1 MLLGK
6 SGAESTEGRGTR
18 TIIRIAIGGIAV
30 GMAVMTVAV
39 AIVTGFRE
47 EVKNKVVGFE
57 ADLRITHYDSNKSF
71 EPQPIAKDQTL
82 MAQIEQVPGVRHVQ
96 VFATKAGIIRTTDD
110 IEGIVVK
117 GVGSDFNWDFFAK
130 HLEQGRTF
138 MVNDSM
144 RSNEAIISVQT
155 ADRMKLVL
163 GSKMEVYFIQDNI
176 QRARVFDVVGLYK
189 TGLEEMDRL
198 YVLADIAHVQRLNN
212 WEPDM
217 VAGYEVQVED
227 FKQVEQQAEAVME
240 LLPYD
245 HFVQTIK
252 ELQPQLFDWLEL
264 QNVNV
269 QVIITLMLLVAGFN
283 MVSALIIII
292 IERVNMI
299 GLLKTLGMNN
309 ADVQRI
315 FLAQGLFLTGIGLL
329 LGNALGVGACLLQMH
344 FGWITLPEESYYMKV
359 VPINLEL
366 WHLLALNAGSL
377 LVCFLMLLGPSFM
390 VARVSP
396 LKAVRYE

>member
-1 MLLGK
+1 
-6 SGAESTEGRGTR
+6 
-18 TIIRIAIGGIAV
+18 
-30 GMAVMTVAV
+30 MAVMTVAV

-71 EPQPIAKDQTL
+71 EPQPIPKNKEL
-82 MAQIEQVPGVRHVQ
+82 IAQIAQVEGVKHVQ
-96 VFATKAGIIRTTDD
+96 VFATKAGIIRTADD

-117 GVGSDFNWDFFAK
+117 GVGSDFNWQFFGK
-130 HLEQGRTF
+130 HIERGRTF
-138 MVNDSM
+138 QVTDSA
-144 RSNEAIISVQT
+144 RTNEAIISAQT
-155 ADRMKLVL
+155 AHRMKLDV
-163 GSKMEVYFIQDNI
+163 GSKMEVYFIQDNT
-176 QRARVFDVVGLYK
+176 QRARVFDVVGVYR

-198 YVLADIAHVQRLNN
+198 YILADIAHVQRLNN

-217 VAGYEVQVED
+217 VAGYEVQVTN
-227 FKQVEQQAEAVME
+227 FQQVENQAEAVME

-245 HFVQTIK
+245 HFAQTIK
-252 ELQPQLFDWLEL
+252 ELQPQMFDWLEL
-264 QNVNV
+264 QNINV

-299 GLLKTLGMNN
+299 GLLKTLGMANG
-309 ADVQRI
+309 DVQRI
-315 FLAQGLFLTGIGLL
+315 FLIQGLYLTGIGLTLGNL
-329 LGNALGVGACLLQMH
+329 LGIGACLLQQH
-344 FGWITLPEESYYMKV
+344 FGWVTLPEESYYMKV

-390 VARVSP
+390 VARISP
-396 LKAVRYE
+396 LKAVRYR